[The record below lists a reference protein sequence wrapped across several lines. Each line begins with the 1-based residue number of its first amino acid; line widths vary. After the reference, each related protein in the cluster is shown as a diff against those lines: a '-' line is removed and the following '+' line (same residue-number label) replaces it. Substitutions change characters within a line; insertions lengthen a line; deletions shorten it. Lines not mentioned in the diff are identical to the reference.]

1 MSQTPGHD
9 AWTAMDGRLEALLH
23 LDDPVLEATLRD
35 SEAAG
40 LPSIAVSPLQGR
52 LLGLLVGMVGAR
64 RVLEVGTLGG
74 YSAICM
80 ARALPAEGHLVS
92 LEIDAHH
99 ANVARRNLERAG
111 LGDRVEVV
119 VGPATASLAR
129 LEAERVEPFDLVFI
143 DADKRSNPDYLMA
156 SLRLTRPG
164 SVIVVD
170 NVVRRLEGDAGDPD
184 TRGTARV
191 LELMGTHPR
200 LASTALQVVGR
211 KGHDGFAIG
220 VVGPEV

>member
-1 MSQTPGHD
+1 
-9 AWTAMDGRLEALLH
+9 
-23 LDDPVLEATLRD
+23 RD

-52 LLGLLVGMVGAR
+52 LLGLLVGIVGAR

-99 ANVARRNLERAG
+99 ADVARRNLERAG
-111 LGDRVEVV
+111 LGVRVEVV

-143 DADKRSNPDYLMA
+143 DADKRSNP
-156 SLRLTRPG
+156 
-164 SVIVVD
+164 
-170 NVVRRLEGDAGDPD
+170 
-184 TRGTARV
+184 
-191 LELMGTHPR
+191 
-200 LASTALQVVGR
+200 
-211 KGHDGFAIG
+211 
-220 VVGPEV
+220 